1 LWLTDGVA
9 ARQQSAKSEVE
20 SAIPFRPS
28 VAATQ
33 LDHWRNCR
41 ALHMVLGHGGL
52 MHCLWL
58 TLADPDP
65 ATNGQLL
72 YSKGLIDAARD
83 AGASLRVIGL
93 ARPESPRPAR
103 TLLGIDWRLADEQP
117 RPFWRRLLS
126 PVPAVAQRGNSPN
139 FAQLVDEAL
148 DERPWDAV
156 VFDSICGGWALGRVL
171 RHRRY
176 NPQPPRLVYLSHNHE
191 ITVARRMAQAA
202 RGLRRLQR
210 EIDRMKVSQLERR
223 MVANADLVTS
233 NTPDDCRRFSADAQ
247 RRGRGRGECRSVVFL
262 PPGYAG
268 LRLAAR
274 AIDASVPRRAIMV
287 GSLDWPM
294 KRIAMEA
301 FLEAG
306 ASVLARAE
314 VELQIVGEA
323 EPRYLADLRRRFPA
337 VDFVGRVD
345 DVRPYMRQA
354 RLALVPDLLGGF
366 KLKGL
371 DYVFN
376 RLPILA
382 MRVALPG
389 MPLKQ
394 GTSIGLFDS
403 HGALAE
409 GVLALID
416 DFSELNARH
425 ARAYD
430 ACANRFDWQRIG
442 QHLMR
447 HITRGERPT
456 VRAVPDAPSFDAT
469 SPPAPLGAGR

>member
-1 LWLTDGVA
+1 
-9 ARQQSAKSEVE
+9 
-20 SAIPFRPS
+20 
-28 VAATQ
+28 
-33 LDHWRNCR
+33 
-41 ALHMVLGHGGL
+41 
-52 MHCLWL
+52 MHFLWL

-117 RPFWRRLLS
+117 KSSWRRLLS
-126 PVPAVAQRGNSPN
+126 PLPAMAQRGNSPN
-139 FAQLVDEAL
+139 FERLVDEAL
-148 DERPWDAV
+148 AERSWDAV
-156 VFDSICGGWALGRVL
+156 VFDSICGGWALARVL
-171 RHRRY
+171 RHCRHNR
-176 NPQPPRLVYLSHNHE
+176 QRPRLVYLSHNHE

-202 RGLRRLQR
+202 HGLRRLQR
-210 EIDRMKVSQLERR
+210 QIDRIKVGRLERR
-223 MVANADLVTS
+223 LIATAALVTS
-233 NTPDDCRRFSADAQ
+233 NTPEDCRLFSADI
-247 RRGRGRGECRSVVFL
+247 RRERTGRSAVFL
-262 PPGYAG
+262 PPGYG
-268 LRLAAR
+268 GPRLAAR
-274 AIDASVPRRAIMV
+274 TIDATVPRRAIMV
-287 GSLDWPM
+287 GSLDWPP
-294 KRIAMEA
+294 KRVAIEA
-301 FLEAG
+301 FLAAG
-306 ASVLARAE
+306 AEVLARAG
-314 VELQIVGEA
+314 VELQLVGEV
-323 EPRYLADLRRRFPA
+323 EPRYLAELRRRFPS

-345 DVRPYMRQA
+345 DVRPYMRRA

-403 HGALAE
+403 HADLAE
-409 GVLALID
+409 GVLTLID
-416 DFSELNARH
+416 DFSELNARQ
-425 ARAYD
+425 ASAYD

-442 QHLMR
+442 QHLVR
-447 HITRGERPT
+447 HIARCERST
-456 VRAVPDAPSFDAT
+456 VRAVPGAPSFAAA
-469 SPPAPLGAGR
+469 SAPAPLAAGR